1 MTTREINC
9 HQRREKFSTMLNFSH
24 VSTSSTKPPGGPQ
37 KKSQKTSKKVL
48 KNYIKKETS
57 EQDRDKG
64 TKLLCRLQSW
74 IYYSNKF

>member
-9 HQRREKFSTMLNFSH
+9 HQCREKFSTMLNFSH
-24 VSTSSTKPPGGPQ
+24 VGTSSTKPRGGPQ

-57 EQDRDKG
+57 KQDRDKG

-74 IYYSNKF
+74 IYYSD